1 MLASFIIFII
11 LLLKFVWKT
20 KRLKTT
26 QPSMD
31 PDLSTKRR
39 KLWVSN
45 MALMNCK
52 KELGQTNMLII
63 DIIGNNG
70 SCHL

>member
-1 MLASFIIFII
+1 
-11 LLLKFVWKT
+11 
-20 KRLKTT
+20 
-26 QPSMD
+26 
-31 PDLSTKRR
+31 
-39 KLWVSN
+39 

-70 SCHL
+70 SSHLLLVRTYWHSKIS

>member
-1 MLASFIIFII
+1 
-11 LLLKFVWKT
+11 
-20 KRLKTT
+20 
-26 QPSMD
+26 
-31 PDLSTKRR
+31 
-39 KLWVSN
+39 

>member
-11 LLLKFVWKT
+11 LLFKPVWK
-20 KRLKTT
+20 KKSLKIP
-26 QPSMD
+26 QPSID
-31 PDLSTKRR
+31 SDLSTKWR

-52 KELGQTNMLII
+52 KELGQTKMLII

-70 SCHL
+70 SSHL

>member
-11 LLLKFVWKT
+11 LKLKPVWK
-20 KRLKTT
+20 KKSLKITL
-26 QPSMD
+26 PSID
-31 PDLSTKRR
+31 SDLSTKWR